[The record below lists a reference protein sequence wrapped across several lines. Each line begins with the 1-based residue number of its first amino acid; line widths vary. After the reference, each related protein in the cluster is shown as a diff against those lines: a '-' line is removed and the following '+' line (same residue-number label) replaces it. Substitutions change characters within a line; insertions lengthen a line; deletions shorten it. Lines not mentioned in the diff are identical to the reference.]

1 MIDNKYNPSEIEE
14 KWYKE
19 WEKNKAFSPSNNGNA
34 YCIMIPPPNV
44 TGTLHMGHA
53 FQVTLMDILCRYH
66 RMLGD
71 NTLWQAG
78 TDHAGI
84 ATQMVVERK
93 LTAQGISRTDLG
105 REKFIDQVW
114 DWKSQSG
121 DIITKQ
127 LRRMGASLDWESE
140 RFTLDEGLSVAVNKV
155 FIDLYEEG
163 LIYKGKRLVNWDPVL
178 QTALS
183 DLEVIS
189 SEENGKI
196 WEIKYYLDDDSGN
209 FLKIATTRPETIL
222 GDTAVAVNPE
232 DKKYSDYIG
241 RNVIVPI
248 TGKTVPVIA
257 DDYVDMEFG
266 TGCLK
271 ITPAHDFN
279 DYELAKKHN
288 LEIINIFDT
297 SARVKCDTKEY
308 NNLDRFSARKKILSE
323 LKNSDQ
329 LLKVSD
335 HKMIIPRG
343 DRSHSIIEPLM
354 TDQWYVKIKPLAD
367 EAIKC
372 VKDKEIKFVPENW
385 EKTYFEWMNNI
396 QDWCISRQLWWGHR
410 IPAWYDEEKNIYVGK
425 DEKNI
430 RVKYDIKDD
439 VILTQ
444 DEDVL
449 DTWFSSSLWPF
460 STLGWPNETERV
472 KTFYPT
478 SVLITGFDI
487 IFFWVARMIM
497 MGKKFVG
504 EVPFKEIYVHGLVK
518 DSSGNKMSKSKG
530 NIIDPIDLIDGI
542 KLENLISKRASD
554 LMQPDMAEK
563 IKKNTKKEYPGGI
576 DAYGTDAL
584 RFTFASLASN
594 GRDINFNLKRVEG
607 YRNFCNKLWNAARFV
622 KMQDQIFIEQI
633 DNNNNFQDEELWIR
647 NKLAELIDN
656 TKNNYKNYR
665 FDYASKS
672 LYSFIWQDYCS
683 WYIEITK
690 SKLNKKNITDVD
702 KSLIIFNLRHVLK
715 NILLLLHPIMP
726 FITEEI
732 YNDVFN
738 EKKFLQDNSY
748 PDSSNFLTTSNVE
761 NINWMIEIVSAI
773 RKTRSEIGV
782 QPNKDIEIIVTG
794 ENDKDKFFFD
804 TLSSLIM
811 SLAKVKSISFGKEDK
826 NNNYYTCVSNNL
838 KLLIPSSGLIDVESE
853 IERLSKEK
861 LKYINQ
867 TVGIESRLSNPDF
880 INNAPGHI
888 VVSDEQK
895 LKELKVQISK
905 IEEQIKNFTN

>member
-1 MIDNKYNPSEIEE
+1 MINTKYNPSEIEE
-14 KWYKE
+14 KWYKQ
-19 WEKNKAFSPSNNGNA
+19 WEENKIFSPSKEGDP

-66 RMLGD
+66 RMLGYK
-71 NTLWQAG
+71 TLWQAG

-140 RFTLDEGLSVAVNKV
+140 RFTLDEGLSAAVNKV

-189 SEENGKI
+189 SEENGKL
-196 WEIKYYLDDDSGN
+196 WEIKYPIDGDQEN
-209 FLKIATTRPETIL
+209 FLKVATTRPETIL
-222 GDTAVAVNPE
+222 GDTGVAINPNDDRYKSFIGKQAV
-232 DKKYSDYIG
+232 
-241 RNVIVPI
+241 VPI
-248 TGKTVPVIA
+248 TGKKVPIIS
-257 DDYVDMEFG
+257 DEYVDMEFG

-279 DYELAKKHN
+279 DYELAKKHG
-288 LEIINIFDT
+288 LEILNIFDN
-297 SARVKCDTKEY
+297 SARIKCDIKEY
-308 NNLDRFSARKKILSE
+308 NNLDRFEARKKILSDLE
-323 LKNSDQ
+323 DLGQLINS
-329 LLKVSD
+329 SN

-372 VKDKEIKFVPENW
+372 VEQNEIEFVPKNW

-410 IPAWYDEEKNIYVGK
+410 IPAWYDDENNIYVGK
-425 DEKNI
+425 NEDDI
-430 RVKYDIKDD
+430 RKKYDIKDE
-439 VILTQ
+439 VILNQ

-460 STLGWPNETERV
+460 STLGWPKETERV

-497 MGKKFVG
+497 MGKKFL
-504 EVPFKEIYVHGLVK
+504 EDVPFEKIYVHGLVK
-518 DSSGNKMSKSKG
+518 DSYGNKMSKSKG

-542 KLENLISKRASD
+542 SLNDLINKRASD
-554 LMQPDMAEK
+554 LMQPEMSEK
-563 IKKNTKKEYPGGI
+563 IIKNTKKEYPQGI
-576 DAYGTDAL
+576 DSYGTDAL

-622 KMQDQIFIEQI
+622 KIQSDSFVKKDTYEYKDE
-633 DNNNNFQDEELWIR
+633 DNWIR
-647 NKLAELIDN
+647 HKLGEIIND
-656 TKNNYKNYR
+656 TKLNYKNYR
-665 FDYASKS
+665 FDYAAKN
-672 LYSFIWQDYCS
+672 LYSFVWQDYCS
-683 WYIEITK
+683 WYIEIAK
-690 SKLNKKNITDVD
+690 SKINQDNISEIEKN
-702 KSLIIFNLRHVLK
+702 SIIFNLRDILK

-732 YNDVFN
+732 YRDIF
-738 EKKFLQDNSY
+738 EDKKFIQDNSY
-748 PDSSNFLTTSNVE
+748 PEANEYLSEKNIE
-761 NINWMIEIVSAI
+761 NINWMVALISTI

-782 QPNKDIEIIVTG
+782 QPNKKIDILVTG
-794 ENDKDKFFFD
+794 ETKKDKLF
-804 TLSSLIM
+804 LSELSPLIKN
-811 SLAKVKSISFGKEDK
+811 LAKIKNISYGNESKTV
-826 NNNYYTCVSNNL
+826 NYYTCVYNNL
-838 KLLIPSSGLIDVESE
+838 KLLIPTAEIIDVSSE
-853 IERLSKEK
+853 VERLNREK
-861 LKYINQ
+861 SKYIKLAE
-867 TVGIESRLSNPDF
+867 GIESRLSNSEF
-880 INNAPGHI
+880 ISNAPGHI
-888 VVSDEQK
+888 VVADEQK
-895 LKELKVQISK
+895 LTELKTK
-905 IEEQIKNFTN
+905 ILKIDEQLKKY

>member
-1 MIDNKYNPSEIEE
+1 MIDNKYNPSEIEG

-19 WEKNKAFSPSNNGNA
+19 WEENKIFSPSGDGEP

-66 RMLGD
+66 RMLG
-71 NTLWQAG
+71 NKTLWQAG

-127 LRRMGASLDWESE
+127 LRRMGASLDWGSE
-140 RFTLDEGLSVAVNKV
+140 RFTLDEGLSIAVSKV

-196 WEIKYYLDDDSGN
+196 WQIKYFLENDAENYLE
-209 FLKIATTRPETIL
+209 IATTRPETIL
-222 GDTAVAVNPE
+222 GDTAVAVNPLDE
-232 DKKYSDYIG
+232 KYKKYIG
-241 RNVIVPI
+241 KNVIVPI
-248 TGKTVPVIA
+248 TGKKVPIIS
-257 DDYVDMEFG
+257 DEYVDMEFG

-279 DYELAKKHN
+279 DYEIAKKHN

-297 SARVKCDTKEY
+297 SARVKCDFKEY
-308 NNLDRFSARKKILSE
+308 NNLDRFEARKKILSE
-323 LKNSDQ
+323 LQESNN
-329 LLKVSD
+329 LTKVSD
-335 HKMIIPRG
+335 HKMVIPRG
-343 DRSHSIIEPLM
+343 DRSLSIIEPLM
-354 TDQWYVKIKPLAD
+354 TDQWYVKIKPLAE
-367 EAIKC
+367 EAIRC
-372 VKDKEIKFVPENW
+372 VKEKEIKFVPENW

-425 DEKNI
+425 DEIDVRK
-430 RVKYDIKDD
+430 KYDIKSQT
-439 VILTQ
+439 ILTQ

-518 DSSGNKMSKSKG
+518 DSSGKKMSKSKG

-542 KLENLISKRASD
+542 KLEDLINKRASD
-554 LMQPDMAEK
+554 LMQPEMAEK
-563 IKKNTKKEYPGGI
+563 IKKNTKKEYPHGI
-576 DAYGTDAL
+576 DSYGTDAL

-607 YRNFCNKLWNAARFV
+607 YRNFCNKLWNAARYV
-622 KMQDQIFIEQI
+622 KMQSQNQSYDIESEK
-633 DNNNNFQDEELWIR
+633 FSDEDFWIR
-647 NKLAELIDN
+647 KKLSTLITD
-656 TKNNYKNYR
+656 TKESYKNYR
-665 FDYASKS
+665 FDYAAKN
-672 LYSFIWQDYCS
+672 LYSFVWQDYCN
-683 WYIEITK
+683 WYIEISK
-690 SKLNKKNITDVD
+690 SKLNKDNISEV
-702 KSLIIFNLRHVLK
+702 
-715 NILLLLHPIMP
+715 
-726 FITEEI
+726 
-732 YNDVFN
+732 
-738 EKKFLQDNSY
+738 EKK
-748 PDSSNFLTTSNVE
+748 
-761 NINWMIEIVSAI
+761 
-773 RKTRSEIGV
+773 
-782 QPNKDIEIIVTG
+782 
-794 ENDKDKFFFD
+794 
-804 TLSSLIM
+804 
-811 SLAKVKSISFGKEDK
+811 
-826 NNNYYTCVSNNL
+826 
-838 KLLIPSSGLIDVESE
+838 
-853 IERLSKEK
+853 
-861 LKYINQ
+861 
-867 TVGIESRLSNPDF
+867 
-880 INNAPGHI
+880 
-888 VVSDEQK
+888 
-895 LKELKVQISK
+895 
-905 IEEQIKNFTN
+905 

>member
-14 KWYKE
+14 KWYAK
-19 WEKNKAFSPSNNGNA
+19 WEENKIFSPSGSGEA

-66 RMLGD
+66 RMLGN

-183 DLEVIS
+183 DLEVVS

-196 WEIKYYLDDDSGN
+196 WEIKYFLDDGSND
-209 FLKIATTRPETIL
+209 FLVVATTRPETIL
-222 GDTAVAVNPE
+222 GDTAVAVNPD
-232 DKKYSDYIG
+232 DKKYKDFIG
-241 RNVIVPI
+241 KNVIVPI
-248 TGKTVPVIA
+248 TGKIVPIIA

-288 LEIINIFDT
+288 LEIINIFDS
-297 SARVKCDTKEY
+297 SARVECDTKEY
-308 NNLDRFSARKKILSE
+308 NNLDRFAARKKILLE
-323 LKNSDQ
+323 LEDESL

-335 HKMIIPRG
+335 HKMLIPRG

-367 EAIKC
+367 EAIRC
-372 VKDKEIKFVPENW
+372 VKEKEIKFVPENW

-425 DEKNI
+425 SEEDVRK
-430 RVKYDIKDD
+430 KYDIKKDI
-439 VILTQ
+439 ILTQ

-460 STLGWPNETERV
+460 STLGWPKETQRV

-542 KLENLISKRASD
+542 KLENLIEKRASD
-554 LMQPDMAEK
+554 LMQPEMAEK
-563 IKKNTKKEYPGGI
+563 IKKNTKKEYPNGI
-576 DAYGTDAL
+576 NSYGTDAL

-622 KMQDQIFIEQI
+622 KMQGNPSFESVDLNQ
-633 DNNNNFQDEELWIR
+633 FQDEDLWIR
-647 NKLAELIDN
+647 NKLGELIDS
-656 TKNNYKNYR
+656 TKSSYKNYR
-665 FDYASKS
+665 FDYAAKN
-672 LYSFIWQDYCS
+672 LYSFTWQDYCS
-683 WYIEITK
+683 WYIEIAK
-690 SKLNKKNITDVD
+690 SKLNRKNITSAQ
-702 KSLIIFNLRHVLK
+702 KNLILFNLRDILK

-732 YNDVFN
+732 YNDIFA

-748 PDSSNFLTTSNVE
+748 PESNNFLIKSDVE
-761 NINWMIEIVSAI
+761 NINWMIEIVSAV

-782 QPNKDIEIIVTG
+782 QPNKEIDLIITG
-794 ENDKDKFFFD
+794 ENEKDKLFFD
-804 TLSSLIM
+804 NLSCLIM
-811 SLAKVKSISFGKEDK
+811 SLAKIKNISFGRENK

-838 KLLIPSSGLIDVESE
+838 KLLIPSSDLINIESE
-853 IERLSKEK
+853 IDRLTKEK
-861 LKYINQ
+861 SKYIAQ
-867 TVGIESRLSNPDF
+867 TTGIELRLSNSDF

-905 IEEQIKNFTN
+905 IDEQIKNFSK

>member
-14 KWYKE
+14 KWYKK
-19 WEKNKAFSPSNNGNA
+19 WEDNKIFSPSGDGSA

-196 WEIKYYLDDDSGN
+196 WEIKYFLDDESGD
-209 FLKIATTRPETIL
+209 FLVIATTRPETIL
-222 GDTAVAVNPE
+222 GDTAVAVNPKDE
-232 DKKYSDYIG
+232 KYKKYIG
-241 RNVIVPI
+241 KNIIVPVTGKIVPI
-248 TGKTVPVIA
+248 IS
-257 DDYVDMEFG
+257 DEYVDMEFG

-297 SARVKCDTKEY
+297 SARIKCNVKEY
-308 NNLDRFSARKKILSE
+308 NNLDRYAARKKILSE
-323 LKNSDQ
+323 LDESKN
-329 LLKVSD
+329 LIKAVD
-335 HKMIIPRG
+335 HKMLIPRG
-343 DRSHSIIEPLM
+343 DRSHAIIEPLM
-354 TDQWYVKIKPLAD
+354 TDQWYVKIKPLAE

-410 IPAWYDEEKNIYVGK
+410 IPAWYDDEKNIYVGK
-425 DEKNI
+425 NEEHV
-430 RVKYDIKDD
+430 REKYDLKENI
-439 VILTQ
+439 ILTQ

-460 STLGWPNETERV
+460 STLGWPKETERV

-542 KLENLISKRASD
+542 NLDNLINKRASD
-554 LMQPDMAEK
+554 LMQPEMAKK
-563 IKKNTKKEYPGGI
+563 IIQNTKKDYPDGI
-576 DAYGTDAL
+576 GAYGTDAL

-594 GRDINFNLKRVEG
+594 GRDINFDLKRVEG

-622 KMQDQIFIEQI
+622 KMQGEVQINDLSNYSFK
-633 DNNNNFQDEELWIR
+633 NEELWIR
-647 NKLAELIDN
+647 NKLGELIQD

-665 FDYASKS
+665 FDYAAKH
-672 LYSFIWQDYCS
+672 LYSYIWQDYCS
-683 WYIEITK
+683 WYIEISK
-690 SKLNKKNITDVD
+690 SKLNAKDVNENEKN
-702 KSLIIFNLRHVLK
+702 LIIFNLRDILK

-732 YNDVFN
+732 YKDLFN
-738 EKKFLQDNSY
+738 ENRFLQDNNY
-748 PDSSNFLTTSNVE
+748 PNSKDFLINE
-761 NINWMIEIVSAI
+761 NTDNITWMIEIVSAL

-782 QPNKDIEIIVTG
+782 QPNKMIDIYVTG
-794 ENDKDKFFFD
+794 ENDKDKVFFSES
-804 TLSSLIM
+804 SSLIKN
-811 SLAKVKSISFGKEDK
+811 LAKIKNIEFGENTDS
-826 NNNYYTCVSNNL
+826 NFYTCVSNNI
-838 KLLIPSSGLIDVESE
+838 KMLIPSSDLVDIKSE
-853 IERLSKEK
+853 IDRLTKEK
-861 LKYINQ
+861 VKYENSSK
-867 TVGIESRLSNPDF
+867 GIESRLSNEDF
-880 INNAPGHI
+880 IKNAPGHI
-888 VVSDEQK
+888 VVADEQK
-895 LKELKVQISK
+895 LKELKTKILK
-905 IEEQIKNFTN
+905 IEEQIKIYSS

>member
-1 MIDNKYNPSEIEE
+1 MINNKYNPSDIEE

-19 WEKNKAFSPSNNGNA
+19 WEKNKIFSPSGQGDP

-66 RMLGD
+66 RMLGYK
-71 NTLWQAG
+71 TLWQAG

-93 LTAQGISRTDLG
+93 LTAQGISRKDLG

-127 LRRMGASLDWESE
+127 LRRMGASLDWDSE

-196 WEIKYYLDDDSGN
+196 WQIKYFLDDQSKDYLS
-209 FLKIATTRPETIL
+209 IATTRPETLL
-222 GDTAVAVNPE
+222 GDTGVAVNPNDE
-232 DKKYSDYIG
+232 RYKSYVGKH
-241 RNVIVPI
+241 VIVPI
-248 TGKTVPVIA
+248 IGRKVPIVA
-257 DDYVDMEFG
+257 DEYVDIDFG

-297 SARVKCDTKEY
+297 TARIKCDLKEY
-308 NNLDRFSARKKILSE
+308 NNLDRFAARKKVLSE
-323 LKNSDQ
+323 LDESNALIQTSN
-329 LLKVSD
+329 

-343 DRSHSIIEPLM
+343 DRSHAIIEPLM

-372 VKDKEIKFVPENW
+372 VKNKQIKFVPKNW

-410 IPAWYDEEKNIYVGK
+410 IPAWYDSEKNIYVGENEQDVRK
-425 DEKNI
+425 
-430 RVKYDIKDD
+430 KYDIKDE
-439 VILTQ
+439 INLNQ

-460 STLGWPNETERV
+460 STLGWPNENERV
-472 KTFYPT
+472 ETFYPT

-504 EVPFKEIYVHGLVK
+504 EIPFKEIYVHGLVR

-542 KLENLISKRASD
+542 KLEDLINKRASD
-554 LMQPDMAEK
+554 LMQPEMTEK
-563 IKKNTKKEYPGGI
+563 ITRNTKKEYPDGI
-576 DAYGTDAL
+576 GSYGTDAL

-594 GRDINFNLKRVEG
+594 SRDINFNLKRVEG
-607 YRNFCNKLWNAARFV
+607 YRNFCNKIWNAARFV
-622 KMQDQIFIEQI
+622 KIQGNVELSKDDKILK
-633 DNNNNFQDEELWIR
+633 DEDIWIR
-647 NKLAELIDN
+647 KKLADIIED
-656 TKNNYKNYR
+656 TKSNYKNYR
-665 FDYASKS
+665 FDYAAKN

-683 WYIEITK
+683 WYIEIAKT
-690 SKLNKKNITDVD
+690 KLNSKNIT
-702 KSLIIFNLRHVLK
+702 KEEKNSLISNLRDVLK

-732 YNDVFN
+732 YNDVYKEN
-738 EKKFLQDNSY
+738 KFIQDNMY
-748 PDSSNFLTTSNVE
+748 PKSKDFLHDVNVE
-761 NINWMIEIVSAI
+761 NINWMIEVVSAI

-782 QPNKDIEIIVTG
+782 LPNKEIKIIVTG
-794 ENDKDKFFFD
+794 ENKKDKLFFKE
-804 TLSSLIM
+804 LSSYIKG
-811 SLAKVKSISFGKEDK
+811 LAKISVINFKNEDK
-826 NNNYYTCVSNNL
+826 ENNYYTCVSNNL
-838 KLLIPSSGLIDVESE
+838 KILIPTSDLIDIDAE
-853 IERLSKEK
+853 ILRLNKEK
-861 LKYINQ
+861 DKYINQ
-867 TVGIESRLSNPDF
+867 TISIESRLTNSDF
-880 INNAPGHI
+880 VKNAPGHI

-895 LKELKVQISK
+895 LKDLRVRIDK
-905 IEEQIKNFTN
+905 IEEQLKNYS

>member
-1 MIDNKYNPSEIEE
+1 MIDNKYNPSEIED

-19 WEKNKAFSPSNNGNA
+19 WEENKIFSPSGDGEP

-66 RMLGD
+66 RMLG
-71 NTLWQAG
+71 NKTLWQAG

-140 RFTLDEGLSVAVNKV
+140 RFTLDEGLSIAVSKV

-196 WEIKYYLDDDSGN
+196 WQIKYFLENDSENYLE
-209 FLKIATTRPETIL
+209 IATTRPETIL
-222 GDTAVAVNPE
+222 GDTAVAVNPLDE
-232 DKKYSDYIG
+232 KYKKYIG
-241 RNVIVPI
+241 KNAIVPI
-248 TGKTVPVIA
+248 TGKKVPIIS
-257 DDYVDMEFG
+257 DEYVDMEFG

-288 LEIINIFDT
+288 LEIINIFDA
-297 SARVKCDTKEY
+297 SARIQCDFKEY
-308 NNLDRFSARKKILSE
+308 NNLDRFEARKKILSE
-323 LKNSDQ
+323 LQESNN
-329 LLKVSD
+329 LTKVSD
-335 HKMIIPRG
+335 HKMVIPRG

-354 TDQWYVKIKPLAD
+354 TDQWYVKIKPLAE
-367 EAIKC
+367 EAIRC
-372 VKDKEIKFVPENW
+372 VKEKEIKFVPENW

-425 DEKNI
+425 DEDDVRK
-430 RVKYDIKDD
+430 KYDIKSET
-439 VILTQ
+439 ILTQ

-518 DSSGNKMSKSKG
+518 DSSGKKMSKSKG

-542 KLENLISKRASD
+542 KLEDLINKRASD
-554 LMQPDMAEK
+554 LMQPEMAEK
-563 IKKNTKKEYPGGI
+563 IKKNTKKEYPQGI
-576 DAYGTDAL
+576 DSYGTDAL

-607 YRNFCNKLWNAARFV
+607 YRNFCNKLWNAARYV
-622 KMQDQIFIEQI
+622 KMQSQDQSYDIESEK
-633 DNNNNFQDEELWIR
+633 FTDEDFWIR
-647 NKLAELIDN
+647 NKLSVLIAN
-656 TKNNYKNYR
+656 TKDSYKNYR
-665 FDYASKS
+665 FDYAAKN
-672 LYSFIWQDYCS
+672 LYSFVWQDYCN
-683 WYIEITK
+683 WYIEISK
-690 SKLNKKNITDVD
+690 SKLNKKNITEIE
-702 KSLIIFNLRHVLK
+702 KSIIIYNLRDILK

-732 YNDVFN
+732 YHDMYG
-738 EKKFLQDNSY
+738 EEKFLQDNNY
-748 PDSSNFLTTSNVE
+748 PDAEKFSNDVDVSN
-761 NINWMIEIVSAI
+761 ISWMIDIVSAI

-782 QPNKDIEIIVTG
+782 QPNKDIEVVIVG
-794 ENDKDKFFFD
+794 ENNKDKLFFKN
-804 TLSSLIM
+804 LSSLIM
-811 SLAKVKSISFGKEDK
+811 DLAKINKFSFGQEDT
-826 NNNYYTCVSNNL
+826 NQNYYTCVSNNL
-838 KLLIPSSGLIDVESE
+838 KLLIPSSGLIDIDSE
-853 IERLSKEK
+853 IDRLSREK
-861 LKYINQ
+861 AKYVKQ
-867 TVGIESRLSNPDF
+867 AEGIEGRLANSEF
-880 INNAPGHI
+880 INNAPGH
-888 VVSDEQK
+888 VVVADEQK
-895 LKELKVQISK
+895 LKELKMQILKIDEQLKNYSK
-905 IEEQIKNFTN
+905 

>member
-1 MIDNKYNPSEIEE
+1 MINNKYNPSKIEE
-14 KWYKE
+14 KWYQE
-19 WEKNKAFSPSNNGNA
+19 WEKNKIFSPTGTGEP

-66 RMLGD
+66 RMLG
-71 NTLWQAG
+71 NKTLWQAG

-140 RFTLDEGLSVAVNKV
+140 RFTLDEGLSIAVNKV
-155 FIDLYEEG
+155 FIDLYEDG

-196 WEIKYYLDDDSGN
+196 WEIKYYIDDDSGDY
-209 FLKIATTRPETIL
+209 LKIATTRPETIL

-232 DKKYSDYIG
+232 DKRYKNYI
-241 RNVIVPI
+241 NKKVIVPI
-248 TGKTVPVIA
+248 TGRIVPVIA
-257 DDYVDMEFG
+257 DDYVDPEFG

-279 DYELAKKHN
+279 DYELGKKHN
-288 LEIINIFDT
+288 LEIISIFDS
-297 SARVKCDTKEY
+297 SARVKCDNKEY
-308 NNLDRFSARKKILSE
+308 NNLDRFAARKKILVDLE
-323 LKNSDQ
+323 ESDH
-329 LLKVSD
+329 LLKTSE

-354 TDQWYVKIKPLAD
+354 TDQWYVKIKPLAE

-372 VKDKEIKFVPENW
+372 VKEKEIKFVPENW

-425 DEKNI
+425 NEKDV
-430 RVKYDIKDD
+430 REKYDIRKD
-439 VILTQ
+439 IQLTQ

-542 KLENLISKRASD
+542 KLDELIDKRASD
-554 LMQPDMAEK
+554 LMQPEMAEK
-563 IKKNTKKEYPGGI
+563 IKKNTKKEYPNGI
-576 DAYGTDAL
+576 DSYGTDAL

-622 KMQDQIFIEQI
+622 KMQGEISSKNIDQ
-633 DNNNNFQDEELWIR
+633 NNFLDEERWIR
-647 NKLAELIDN
+647 NKLGKLIED

-665 FDYASKS
+665 FDYASKYI
-672 LYSFIWQDYCS
+672 YSFVWQDYCS
-683 WYIEITK
+683 WYIEIAK
-690 SKLNKKNITDVD
+690 SKLNQDDISLTQKE
-702 KSLIIFNLRHVLK
+702 LIIYNLRDILK
-715 NILLLLHPIMP
+715 NILLILHPIMP

-732 YNDVFN
+732 YDDVYHN
-738 EKKFLQDNSY
+738 GDFLQTNKY
-748 PDSSNFLTTSNVE
+748 PDSKTFTTTNSVE
-761 NINWMIEIVSAI
+761 NINWMIDLISTI

-782 QPNKDIEIIVTG
+782 QPNKKIDIIVNG
-794 ENDKDKFFFD
+794 ENDKDKLFF
-804 TLSSLIM
+804 SSLSMLIM
-811 SLAKVKSISFGKEDK
+811 QLANIKNIRFEKEDPK
-826 NNNYYTCVSNNL
+826 TNYYTCVSNNL
-838 KLLIPSSGLIDVESE
+838 KILIPSSDLIDIDAE
-853 IERLSKEK
+853 IERLTKEK
-861 LKYINQ
+861 QKYINQ
-867 TVGIESRLSNPDF
+867 TVGIESRLSNSDF
-880 INNAPGHI
+880 IKNAPGHI
-888 VVSDEQK
+888 VVADEQK
-895 LKELKVQISK
+895 LKELKTQISK
-905 IEEQIKNFTN
+905 INDQLKNYSA

>member
-14 KWYKE
+14 KWYAK
-19 WEKNKAFSPSNNGNA
+19 WEENKIFSPSGSGEA

-66 RMLGD
+66 RMLGN

-196 WEIKYYLDDDSGN
+196 WEIKYFLDDGSND
-209 FLKIATTRPETIL
+209 FLVVATTRPETIL
-222 GDTAVAVNPE
+222 GDTAVAVNPD
-232 DKKYSDYIG
+232 DKKYKDFIG
-241 RNVIVPI
+241 KNVIVPI
-248 TGKTVPVIA
+248 TGKIVPIIA

-288 LEIINIFDT
+288 LEIINIFDS
-297 SARVKCDTKEY
+297 SARVECDTKEY
-308 NNLDRFSARKKILSE
+308 NNLDRFAARKKILLE
-323 LKNSDQ
+323 LEDESL

-335 HKMIIPRG
+335 HKMLIPRG

-367 EAIKC
+367 EAIRC
-372 VKDKEIKFVPENW
+372 VKEKEIKFVPENW

-425 DEKNI
+425 SEEDVRK
-430 RVKYDIKDD
+430 KYDIKKDI
-439 VILTQ
+439 ILTQ

-460 STLGWPNETERV
+460 STLGWPKETQRV

-542 KLENLISKRASD
+542 KLENLIEKRASD
-554 LMQPDMAEK
+554 LMQPEMAEK
-563 IKKNTKKEYPGGI
+563 IKKNTKKEYPSGI
-576 DAYGTDAL
+576 DSYGTDAL

-622 KMQDQIFIEQI
+622 KMQGNPSFESVDINQ
-633 DNNNNFQDEELWIR
+633 FQDEDLWIR
-647 NKLAELIDN
+647 NKLGMLIDS
-656 TKNNYKNYR
+656 TKSSYKNYR
-665 FDYASKS
+665 FDYAAKN
-672 LYSFIWQDYCS
+672 LYSFTWQDYCS
-683 WYIEITK
+683 WYIEIAK
-690 SKLNKKNITDVD
+690 SKLNRKNITSAQ
-702 KSLIIFNLRHVLK
+702 KNLILFNLRDILK

-732 YNDVFN
+732 YNDMFA

-748 PDSSNFLTTSNVE
+748 PKSKNFLTNSDVE
-761 NINWMIEIVSAI
+761 NINWMIEIVSAV

-782 QPNKDIEIIVTG
+782 QPNKEIDLIITG
-794 ENDKDKFFFD
+794 ENEKDKLFFD
-804 TLSSLIM
+804 NLSCLIM
-811 SLAKVKSISFGKEDK
+811 SLAKIKNISFGGENK

-838 KLLIPSSGLIDVESE
+838 KLLIPSSDLINIESE
-853 IERLSKEK
+853 IDRLTKEK
-861 LKYINQ
+861 SKYIAQ
-867 TVGIESRLSNPDF
+867 ATGIESRLSNSDF

-905 IEEQIKNFTN
+905 IDEQIKNFSK

>member
-1 MIDNKYNPSEIEE
+1 MINNKYNPSDIEE

-19 WEKNKAFSPSNNGNA
+19 WEKNKIFSPSGQGDP

-66 RMLGD
+66 RMLGYK
-71 NTLWQAG
+71 TLWQAG

-93 LTAQGISRTDLG
+93 LTAQGISRKDLG

-127 LRRMGASLDWESE
+127 LRRMGASLDWDSE

-196 WEIKYYLDDDSGN
+196 WQIKYFLDDQSKDYLS
-209 FLKIATTRPETIL
+209 IATTRPETLL
-222 GDTAVAVNPE
+222 GDTGVAVNPNDE
-232 DKKYSDYIG
+232 RYKSYVGKH
-241 RNVIVPI
+241 VIVPI
-248 TGKTVPVIA
+248 IGRKVPIVA
-257 DDYVDMEFG
+257 DEYVDIDFG

-297 SARVKCDTKEY
+297 TARIKCDLKEY
-308 NNLDRFSARKKILSE
+308 NNLDRFAARKKVLSE
-323 LKNSDQ
+323 LDESNALIQTSN
-329 LLKVSD
+329 

-343 DRSHSIIEPLM
+343 DRSHAIIEPLM

-372 VKDKEIKFVPENW
+372 VKNKQIKFVPKNW

-410 IPAWYDEEKNIYVGK
+410 IPAWYDSEKNIYVGENEQDVRK
-425 DEKNI
+425 
-430 RVKYDIKDD
+430 KYDIKDE
-439 VILTQ
+439 INLNQ

-460 STLGWPNETERV
+460 STLGWPNENERV
-472 KTFYPT
+472 ETFYPT

-504 EVPFKEIYVHGLVK
+504 EIPFKEIYVHGLVR

-542 KLENLISKRASD
+542 KLEDLINKRASD
-554 LMQPDMAEK
+554 LMQPEMTEK
-563 IKKNTKKEYPGGI
+563 ITRNTKKEYPDGI
-576 DAYGTDAL
+576 GSYGTDAL

-594 GRDINFNLKRVEG
+594 SRDINFNLKRVEG
-607 YRNFCNKLWNAARFV
+607 YRNFCNKIWNAARFV
-622 KMQDQIFIEQI
+622 KIQGNVELSKDHKILK
-633 DNNNNFQDEELWIR
+633 DEDIWIR
-647 NKLAELIDN
+647 KKLADIIED
-656 TKNNYKNYR
+656 TKSNYKNYR
-665 FDYASKS
+665 FDYAAKN

-683 WYIEITK
+683 WYIEIAKT
-690 SKLNKKNITDVD
+690 KLNSKNIT
-702 KSLIIFNLRHVLK
+702 KEEKNSLISNLRDVLK

-732 YNDVFN
+732 YNDVYKEN
-738 EKKFLQDNSY
+738 KFIQDNMY
-748 PDSSNFLTTSNVE
+748 PKSKDFLHDVNVE
-761 NINWMIEIVSAI
+761 NINWMIEVVSAI

-782 QPNKDIEIIVTG
+782 LPNKEIKIIVTG
-794 ENDKDKFFFD
+794 ENKKDKLFFKE
-804 TLSSLIM
+804 LSSYIKG
-811 SLAKVKSISFGKEDK
+811 LAKISVINFKNEDK
-826 NNNYYTCVSNNL
+826 ENNYYTCVSNNL
-838 KLLIPSSGLIDVESE
+838 KILIPTSDLIDIDAE
-853 IERLSKEK
+853 ILRLNKEK
-861 LKYINQ
+861 DKYINQ
-867 TVGIESRLSNPDF
+867 TISIESRLANSDF
-880 INNAPGHI
+880 VKNAPGHI
-888 VVSDEQK
+888 VVADEQK
-895 LKELKVQISK
+895 LKDLRVRIDK
-905 IEEQIKNFTN
+905 IEEQLKNYS

>member
-14 KWYKE
+14 KWYAE
-19 WEKNKAFSPSNNGNA
+19 WEENKIFSPSGSGEA

-66 RMLGD
+66 RMLGN

-196 WEIKYYLDDDSGN
+196 WEIKYFLDDGSND
-209 FLKIATTRPETIL
+209 FLVVATTRPETIL
-222 GDTAVAVNPE
+222 GDTAVAVNPD
-232 DKKYSDYIG
+232 DKKYKDFIG
-241 RNVIVPI
+241 KNVIVPI
-248 TGKTVPVIA
+248 TGKIVPIIA

-288 LEIINIFDT
+288 LEIINIFDS
-297 SARVKCDTKEY
+297 SARVECDTKEY
-308 NNLDRFSARKKILSE
+308 NNLDRFAARKKILLE
-323 LKNSDQ
+323 LEDESL

-335 HKMIIPRG
+335 HKMLIPRG

-367 EAIKC
+367 EAIRC
-372 VKDKEIKFVPENW
+372 VKEKEIKFVPENW

-425 DEKNI
+425 SEEDVRK
-430 RVKYDIKDD
+430 KYDIKKDI
-439 VILTQ
+439 ILTQ

-460 STLGWPNETERV
+460 STLGWPKETQRV

-542 KLENLISKRASD
+542 KLENLIEKRASD
-554 LMQPDMAEK
+554 LMQPEMAEK
-563 IKKNTKKEYPGGI
+563 IKKNTKKEYPSGI
-576 DAYGTDAL
+576 DSYGTDAL

-622 KMQDQIFIEQI
+622 KMQGNPSFESVDINQ
-633 DNNNNFQDEELWIR
+633 FQDEDLWIR
-647 NKLAELIDN
+647 NKLGMLIDS
-656 TKNNYKNYR
+656 TKSSYKNYR
-665 FDYASKS
+665 FDYAAKN
-672 LYSFIWQDYCS
+672 LYSFTWQDYCS
-683 WYIEITK
+683 WYIEIAK
-690 SKLNKKNITDVD
+690 SKLNRKNITNAQ
-702 KSLIIFNLRHVLK
+702 KNLILFNLRDILK

-732 YNDVFN
+732 YNDMFA

-748 PDSSNFLTTSNVE
+748 PKSKNFLTNSDVE
-761 NINWMIEIVSAI
+761 NINWMIEIVSAV

-782 QPNKDIEIIVTG
+782 QPNKEIDLIITG
-794 ENDKDKFFFD
+794 ENEKDKLFFD
-804 TLSSLIM
+804 NLSCLIM
-811 SLAKVKSISFGKEDK
+811 SLAKIKNISFGRENK

-838 KLLIPSSGLIDVESE
+838 KLLIPSSDLINIESE
-853 IERLSKEK
+853 IDRLTKEK
-861 LKYINQ
+861 SKYIAQ
-867 TVGIESRLSNPDF
+867 TTGIELRLSNSDF

-905 IEEQIKNFTN
+905 IDEQIKNFSK